1 MKISD
6 IKINDE
12 IYPRE
17 SFDTETVKR
26 YREAMAAGAKFP
38 PLVITSDNHL
48 LDGRHRLEAYKLV
61 GKTEVEVKIE
71 NPDDPATRAV
81 ELNLQHGKPLSRFE
95 MRELARKWYGTR
107 PVTNIADIL
116 GVTRQ
121 TVQNWVS
128 DLAAEREEARE
139 EIREKALEMR
149 AGGKT
154 QEEVAGELGVT
165 RQAVSKWEGNSVKNL
180 TLLRQDEGN
189 ETECSSAKNL
199 THGSAESISS
209 DSEVDEE
216 DITDDEGPIDI
227 DPPDCEEKPLEDYGG
242 QEAAEA
248 FRKKHLECSD
258 QVKDFFTKV
267 KKASEIAEQL
277 VDDREKLY
285 RSIAEM
291 KDDGMSFTVLA
302 SAAIQACD
310 IYIPRI
316 NTARDML
323 SELLKPGV
331 KGVVTKD
338 KFLVVN
344 GGKDVHLKK
353 GN

>member
-139 EIREKALEMR
+139 EIREKALGIR
-149 AGGKT
+149 AEGKT
-154 QEEVAGELGVT
+154 QAEVARELGVT
-165 RQAVSKWEGNSVKNL
+165 QQAISKWVNNSDKNFTPLYGNNDQTDK
-180 TLLRQDEGN
+180 
-189 ETECSSAKNL
+189 
-199 THGSAESISS
+199 ESISNQ
-209 DSEVDEE
+209 DEVGEG
-216 DITDDEGPIDI
+216 ITDDEGPIDI

-277 VDDREKLY
+277 VNDREKLY

-331 KGVVTKD
+331 KGLVTKD

-344 GGKDVHLKK
+344 GGKQDVYLKK